1 MLKNVTKGGEIL
13 AAAAPLSAPHR
24 MEIIM
29 NKLLLSFALT
39 FSLPLYAAENPVQ
52 DGYRAAAKQ
61 ENPAFKDFSA
71 SRGQSFYNTK
81 SGETAC
87 ATCHGDSPKSH
98 GKHAKT
104 GKDILPLAPSANPE
118 RFSDAAKVEKWFKRN
133 CNDVLSRACTAQEK
147 GDFMAYVLS
156 VK

>member
-1 MLKNVTKGGEIL
+1 MK
-13 AAAAPLSAPHR
+13 
-24 MEIIM
+24 
-29 NKLLLSFALT
+29 KLLLAIALT
-39 FSLPLYAAENPVQ
+39 LPLPLYAAGNPIQ
-52 DGYRAAAKQ
+52 DSYRAAAKQ

-71 SRGQSFYNTK
+71 QRGQAFYNAK
-81 SGETAC
+81 SGEMAC
-87 ATCHGDSPKSH
+87 ATCHGDAPRSH

-104 GKDILPLAPSANPE
+104 GKDILPLAPVANPE

-133 CNDVLSRACTAQEK
+133 CNDVLSRACSAQEK